1 MNTLFKDF
9 VDQVIITDPEGKILY
24 VNNQIEK
31 VTGYTVAEA
40 LGQTPALWGRQM
52 SPTFYRNMWQQ
63 IKERKEGISV
73 GLTNRRKD
81 GALYQAHLRI
91 SPVLGP
97 DGVIKMFV
105 GVETVIRRQ
114 S

>member
-31 VTGYTVAEA
+31 VTGYTAAEA

-52 SPTFYRNMWQQ
+52 SAQFYRELWEQ
-63 IKERKEGISV
+63 IKVRKEGISV

-81 GALYQAHLRI
+81 GSTYQAHLRI
-91 SPVLGP
+91 SPVLGLE
-97 DGVIKMFV
+97 GEVKMYV
-105 GVETVIRRQ
+105 GIETVIRRQ